1 MKPLRFFYVPN
12 ETRLGDQVGPRKA
25 FELLAR
31 EGVFSAYTAYSYL
44 VERGKVEGHRQALE
58 DLHAAVQAFQPD
70 VIYFQHL
77 NRSYPVDRA
86 FVRALKSVASK
97 PKFVWH
103 DPDPY
108 GRFIKPLD
116 ATMKAALAES
126 DMAILVGLGY
136 LAEHVRRAGAKRVLF
151 APHSYDD
158 ERFGQAWQP
167 TRQRPFD
174 AIMIANL
181 TCLKRIP
188 FLYLPGGRKRKVMSR
203 AFHAAY
209 GNRYA
214 VFGAGQGWKGEP
226 YCRGPIPF
234 DAQERTI
241 RSSWLTINW
250 GQFDEIAMYSSD
262 RLPISLAGGVVH
274 ITNHQRG
281 YEHLFPNAP
290 GLYVVHS
297 PAEALDVADFLLS
310 MPREQLIGIGAQG
323 AAYAR
328 ERLNATRVYRD
339 IVTAIGEQLFDDV
352 QPETRSHG
360 KPRALASVS

>member
-12 ETRLGDQVGPRKA
+12 EAEEGDQVGPRKA
-25 FELLAR
+25 FRLLH
-31 EGVFSAYTAYSYL
+31 EQGVLSAYGAYSYL
-44 VERGKVEGHRQALE
+44 VERRRAADHTQALQR
-58 DLHAAVQAFQPD
+58 LHAAVEAFQPD
-70 VIYFQHL
+70 VIFFQHL

-86 FVRALKSVASK
+86 FVRRLKSVASA

-108 GRFIKPLD
+108 GKLIKPLD
-116 ATMKAALAES
+116 DTMKAALAES

-136 LAEHVRRAGAKRVLF
+136 LAEHVRRAGARRVLF

-158 ERFGQAWQP
+158 ERFGRHWEP
-167 TRQRPFD
+167 TLTRPHD

-188 FLYLPGGRKRKVMSR
+188 FLYLPGGRNRKVMSR
-203 AFHAAY
+203 AFHRAY
-209 GNRYA
+209 GERYA
-214 VFGAGQGWKGEP
+214 VFGAGQGWQGEP

-241 RSSWLTINW
+241 RSSWLTVNW

-262 RLPISLAGGVVH
+262 RLPISLATGVAH

-281 YEHLFPNAP
+281 YEHLFPDAK
-290 GLYVVHS
+290 GLYFVHS
-297 PAEALDVADFLLS
+297 PAEALDVADLLLS
-310 MPREQLIGIGAQG
+310 LPREQLIDIGQQG
-323 AAYAR
+323 VRYAR

-339 IVTAIGEQLFDDV
+339 IVAAIRQQLFA
-352 QPETRSHG
+352 QG
-360 KPRALASVS
+360 

>member
-12 ETRLGDQVGPRKA
+12 EGTEGDQVGPRKA
-25 FELLAR
+25 FRLLH
-31 EGVFSAYTAYSYL
+31 EQGVFSAYTAYSYL
-44 VERGKVEGHRQALE
+44 VERGKAASHGQALE
-58 DLHAAVQAFQPD
+58 RLLAAVEAFQPD

-77 NRSYPVDRA
+77 NGSYPVDSAYVQR
-86 FVRALKSVASK
+86 LKSVASK

-108 GRFIKPLD
+108 GKFIKPLD
-116 ATMKAALAES
+116 TTMKAALAES

-136 LAEHVRRAGAKRVLF
+136 LAEHVRRAGAKRLLF

-167 TRQRPFD
+167 TLTRTYD
-174 AIMIANL
+174 ALMIANL
-181 TCLKRIP
+181 HCLKRVP
-188 FLYLPGGRKRKVMSR
+188 FLYMPGGRNRKVMSR
-203 AFHAAY
+203 AFHRAY
-209 GNRYA
+209 GERYA
-214 VFGAGQGWKGEP
+214 VFGAGQGWQGEP

-234 DAQERTI
+234 DEQEHTI

-262 RLPISLAGGVVH
+262 RLPISLATGVVH

-290 GLYVVHS
+290 GIYFVHS
-297 PAEALDVADFLLS
+297 PAEALDVADLLLS
-310 MPREQLIGIGAQG
+310 QPREQLIEIGAQG
-323 AAYAR
+323 VTYAR

-339 IVTAIGEQLFDDV
+339 IVTAIRQQLFADT
-352 QPETRSHG
+352 Q
-360 KPRALASVS
+360 

>member
-12 ETRLGDQVGPRKA
+12 ESQVGDQVGPRKA
-25 FELLAR
+25 FKLLAD

-44 VERGKVEGHRQALE
+44 VERANATSHAHALE
-58 DLHAAVQAFQPD
+58 QLHAAVQAFQPD

-86 FVRALKSVASK
+86 YVQRLKSVASM

-108 GRFIKPLD
+108 GKFIKPLD
-116 ATMKAALAES
+116 DTMKAALAES

-158 ERFGQAWQP
+158 ERFGQPWQP
-167 TRQRPFD
+167 TLSRTYD

-181 TCLKRIP
+181 TCLKRVP
-188 FLYLPGGRKRKVMSR
+188 FLYLPGGRNRKLMSR
-203 AFHAAY
+203 AFHSAY
-209 GNRYA
+209 GDRYA
-214 VFGAGQGWKGEP
+214 VFGAGQGWQGEP

-262 RLPISLAGGVVH
+262 RLPISLATGVVH

-281 YEHLFPNAP
+281 YEHLFPGAK
-290 GLYVVHS
+290 GIYFVHS
-297 PAEALDVADFLLS
+297 PAEALDVADLLLS
-310 MPREQLIGIGAQG
+310 MPREQLVEIGEQG
-323 AAYAR
+323 VAYAR

-339 IVTAIGEQLFDDV
+339 IVTAIREQLFADS
-352 QPETRSHG
+352 QSCP
-360 KPRALASVS
+360 